1 MERETKKNKKKV
13 QNRKIFTRFSS
24 PSSSFSKKTI
34 SLSFVSSFFT
44 PFATRVETR
53 KKKERFATIV
63 TFSLPYS
70 SSLLHFSLSDPSRN
84 DPSKRKT
91 QGSKRKRWGMERRGE
106 ERRKGSERKRDE
118 AKAHGTSVSALDER
132 RRDVERRGAA

>member
-1 MERETKKNKKKV
+1 MERKKIRKKYKTEGFS
-13 QNRKIFTRFSS
+13 QNFLLLLLPFPKKQFLS
-24 PSSSFSKKTI
+24 PSSPL
-34 SLSFVSSFFT
+34 SL
-44 PFATRVETR
+44 PLRYARRNE
-53 KKKERFATIV
+53 KKKEIFATIV